1 MSQALFEKM
10 NIPKVCEINK
20 PVFKKL
26 FLDNGCLD
34 ATDKKIL
41 KDDVDKIRWAY
52 TLKPSTINISTYQDE
67 QREYLEVAVLQI
79 DLTNA
84 SKLKRIAGF
93 IQKSI
98 PYPLVLIFTDG
109 ENFCMNV
116 ADKRISQADKSKL
129 VIEDSWITEWIN
141 PTSVNDVQ
149 SQFMEDC
156 AISKLPF
163 TNFYA
168 FYQGLKER
176 VIALNAAAQSGSYN
190 LEKQGSKN
198 TELRVL
204 NLNEIDKLSSLK
216 YELQNKLK
224 KEKQMGKQVEIN
236 TQIKQI
242 NDQLN
247 ELKRK
252 I

>member
-26 FLDNGCLD
+26 FLDNGGLD

-52 TLKPSTINISTYQDE
+52 TLKPSTINISAYQDE

-116 ADKRISQADKSKL
+116 ADKRISQADKRKL

-190 LEKQGSKN
+190 LEKQGGKN

-216 YELQNKLK
+216 SELQNKLK

>member
-1 MSQALFEKM
+1 MSQAFFEKM

-20 PVFKKL
+20 PIFKKL
-26 FLDNGCLD
+26 FLDNGGLD

-52 TLKPSTINISTYQDE
+52 TLKPSTINISAYQDE

-98 PYPLVLIFTDG
+98 PYPIVLVFTHDD
-109 ENFCMNV
+109 NFCISV

-141 PTSVNDVQ
+141 PASINDAQ

-156 AISKLPF
+156 AINKLPF

-168 FYQGLKER
+168 FYQGLKDCI
-176 VIALNAAAQSGSYN
+176 IALIASTQSGVYI
-190 LEKQGSKN
+190 LENNIGKN
-198 TELRVL
+198 TKQRVL
-204 NLNEIDKLSSLK
+204 NLQEIDKLNVFRS
-216 YELQNKLK
+216 ELQNKLK

-236 TQIKQI
+236 TKIKQI

-247 ELKRK
+247 SLKQK
-252 I
+252 L